1 MKRLINI
8 TVNQTAYELAVD
20 PHMTLLDLIREEL
33 ALTGTKQG
41 CGEGECGACTVL
53 LDGKPVSSCIVL
65 AVEADGRKVETIE
78 GLEGQNGL
86 HPIQK
91 AFVEKG
97 AIQCGFCTSG
107 MIMSSKAL
115 LDQNHRPTEHEIR
128 KAISG
133 NLCRCTGYQKIVEAV
148 QSAADEESYH
158 RTSSS
163 TS

>member
-8 TVNQTAYELAVD
+8 TVNQTAYELAVE
-20 PHMTLLDLIREEL
+20 PRMTLLDLIREEL
-33 ALTGTKQG
+33 SLTGTKQG
-41 CGEGECGACTVL
+41 CCEGECGACTVL

-65 AVEADGRKVETIE
+65 AVEADGREVETIE

-107 MIMSSKAL
+107 MIMSAKAL
-115 LDQNHRPTEHEIR
+115 LSQNHKPTEHEIR

-133 NLCRCTGYQKIVEAV
+133 NLCRCTGYQKIVEAI
-148 QSAADEESYH
+148 QSAVEEE
-158 RTSSS
+158 RTSS
-163 TS
+163 